1 MQIMPKVAFSSAV
14 ALFYRHRLWMDY
26 NRMIKKTM
34 QIFCQ
39 KWIFFQ
45 LGKSENDAFF
55 ISWNGFHYHL
65 HVVFIFSCALL
76 ELWSE
81 GTAPFEFSQLL
92 AYRSGDMEL
101 VAKHLD
107 ELENENLRNLIAS
120 MISQN
125 PSDRKSAEVY
135 LDEQRGK

>member
-1 MQIMPKVAFSSAV
+1 MHF
-14 ALFYRHRLWMDY
+14 LFLEMV
-26 NRMIKKTM
+26 
-34 QIFCQ
+34 
-39 KWIFFQ
+39 
-45 LGKSENDAFF
+45 F
-55 ISWNGFHYHL
+55 ITL

>member
-1 MQIMPKVAFSSAV
+1 
-14 ALFYRHRLWMDY
+14 
-26 NRMIKKTM
+26 
-34 QIFCQ
+34 
-39 KWIFFQ
+39 
-45 LGKSENDAFF
+45 
-55 ISWNGFHYHL
+55 
-65 HVVFIFSCALL
+65 
-76 ELWSE
+76 
-81 GTAPFEFSQLL
+81 
-92 AYRSGDMEL
+92 MEL